1 MKKRMYYL
9 AVTKDDVGCF
19 ITHRSRLSPKMEA
32 NSDEK
37 LVGYLAT
44 NNRQVY
50 LKNLLKA
57 QLLELTSFGVY
68 SADII
73 ARDKSVSAGLA
84 ESTSILCWEW
94 ERFLMG
100 RIYRTVR
107 SLMREGILVT
117 DELAISCYN
126 FIASERQKECI

>member
-9 AVTKDDVGCF
+9 AVTKDDIGCF
-19 ITHRSRLSPKMEA
+19 ITHRSRVSSKMEVTD
-32 NSDEK
+32 NEV
-37 LVGYLAT
+37 LVCYLAT

-50 LKNLLKA
+50 LKNLLKV
-57 QLLELTSFGVY
+57 QLLELTSYGVY
-68 SADII
+68 SAGII
-73 ARDKSVSAGLA
+73 ARDKSVSAWLA

-94 ERFLMG
+94 ERFLMK